1 MPSQTVVTVTVTR
14 ATSIPSQQGFGT
26 ILLAAYHS
34 LPGALVREVGSI
46 DELETL
52 GFTATAYPAIHR
64 AATVV
69 FSQNPSPTRLK
80 IGRRTTGSLTQV
92 VGISPIAPQGTGFVW
107 SFEAD
112 GRAIRYTEQALDA
125 VEDIVAGLVASADW
139 TTPTAL
145 DITPTATGGPPVTT
159 VTCTAATADVVHEY
173 KVDLSL
179 FTLTET
185 TADPGIA
192 TDLSA
197 FQGYDEDWYG
207 LILDSNSPAEVTAA
221 AGWVAT
227 RVKLLGVDAYLSDV
241 PDSGST
247 TDICSV
253 LATAQRERAYTFWT
267 EGRISNYYAAGI
279 MAYMF
284 ATWDPGR
291 ATWHLQPLLGVETYG
306 TLLQGR
312 QQTLEGKSC
321 NHLEGFAGQFLT
333 QNGTVATGEFID
345 VIRYTDYIQAR
356 ARENVQGTLSRQTR
370 LRGKVPFTDIGISL
384 ITGPLQVFLDGE
396 VADDA
401 LASASV
407 SAPLAA
413 DVSLVN
419 KAERLLPDVAIVA
432 IYAGAIHRVSV
443 RITLAL

>member
-1 MPSQTVVTVTVTR
+1 MPSQTVVNVTVTR
-14 ATSIPSQQGFGT
+14 ATAIPTQQGFGT

-69 FSQNPSPTRLK
+69 FSQNPRPTRLK
-80 IGRRTTGSLTQV
+80 IGRRTTGSLTQTITLV
-92 VGISPIAPQGTGFVW
+92 PVAAQGEGFVW

-112 GRAIRYTEQALDA
+112 GRAIRYTEQALDTPA
-125 VEDIVAGLVASADW
+125 LIIAGLQASADW
-139 TTPTAL
+139 TTPTPL
-145 DITPTATGGPPVTT
+145 DLTPTNVGPGTNLT
-159 VTCTAATADVVHEY
+159 VTAATAGVVHSFE
-173 KVDLSL
+173 VDLGL
-179 FTLTET
+179 FTLDET

-207 LILDSNSPAEVTAA
+207 LILDSNSPAEITAA

-227 RVKLLGVDAYLSDV
+227 RIKLLGADAYLSDV

-267 EGRISNYYAAGI
+267 EGRISAYYAAGI

-284 ATWDPGR
+284 ASWAPGR
-291 ATWHLQPLLGVETYG
+291 ATWHLQPLSGVETYG

-312 QQTLEGKSC
+312 QQTLEDKNC

-356 ARENVQGTLSRQTR
+356 ARENVQGTLLRQTQ
-370 LRGKVPFTDIGISL
+370 LRGKVPFTDLGIPL

-396 VADDA
+396 VADVA

-413 DVSLVN
+413 DVSLAD
-419 KAERLLPDVAIVA
+419 KAERLLPDVTIVA
-432 IYAGAIHRVSV
+432 VYAGAIHRVSV
-443 RITLAL
+443 RITLSL